1 MLAAAMLT
9 LQHSLALLQ
18 CLNRFLITQ
27 PACVLAQLLQSWPTL
42 CDPVDCSPSG
52 ASVHGD
58 SPGKYTRVGCHALL
72 QGTFPIRRLSLQI
85 SCSSCGPPGKPPSPN
100 SCCCF
105 SSPLLLPSCLLFQVC
120 VHCRKITNWVSTRKR
135 INTRS
140 HDLIL
145 IRIFSKYI
153 YIHTYVHSCLVTQ
166 SCIISCNLVDCSLL
180 GSSVHGNFQVRILE
194 WVATS
199 SSRGSF

>member
-1 MLAAAMLT
+1 MFLPNTTSEQLRAELTGWKSSRWTLAVLPFGSAIFLNKLSMLAAAMLT

-85 SCSSCGPPGKPPSPN
+85 SCSSCGRPGKPPSPN

-105 SSPLLLPSCLLFQVC
+105 SSPLLLPSCLLVQVC

-153 YIHTYVHSCLVTQ
+153 YTYIPT
-166 SCIISCNLVDCSLL
+166 CIP
-180 GSSVHGNFQVRILE
+180 
-194 WVATS
+194 A
-199 SSRGSF
+199 